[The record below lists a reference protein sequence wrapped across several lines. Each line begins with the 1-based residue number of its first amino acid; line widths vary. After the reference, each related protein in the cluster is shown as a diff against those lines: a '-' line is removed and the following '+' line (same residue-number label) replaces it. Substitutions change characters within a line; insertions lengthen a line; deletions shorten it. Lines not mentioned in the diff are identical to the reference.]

1 MKKKII
7 ASFLLTVLLVGM
19 VLTGCS
25 KPVMT
30 AKGEDMKA
38 GYYSFYVHW
47 QRDYYKE
54 LLKNY
59 DYDISAVM
67 DSYYTETQ
75 TVRDSIISTA
85 KSQYLTF
92 VTVTEKFEELGLS
105 LTEEQQAEIEKQYN
119 EEWIKVYEEAGMKN
133 ILKTLKLKREEFLN
147 LLAVDYKSKAILE
160 YYYGENGITP
170 ITQADKKDYYN
181 NNYYRFKYILF
192 TTVDEDD
199 KTIPVDELANKRN
212 LAESLCTQAQNGASF
227 EDLVAKNSE
236 DYVPITD
243 NMSEEDKAS
252 AEKSNNDAVT
262 VGLICDSNGIFNQT
276 LYNYYNICVNQ
287 TIITRLKS
295 MNVGDVSVVEI
306 DNSIWVIKK
315 YDLNEDS
322 SYFETRE
329 EAIFQKMYADD
340 FNNKYT
346 LWLAEL
352 DYSFNEEVIEEL
364 DPAKFTDLFS
374 KVYNLEEKAN

>member
-1 MKKKII
+1 MKKKLIS
-7 ASFLLTVLLVGM
+7 SFLLTILLVST

-30 AKGEDMKA
+30 AKGEDRKA

-54 LLKNY
+54 LLKGY

-67 DSYYTETQ
+67 DSYYTETE

-92 VTVTEKFEELGLS
+92 VVVSDKFEELGLS

-119 EEWIKVYEEAGMKN
+119 EEWIKVYGEAGMKN
-133 ILKTLKLKREEFLN
+133 ILKTLKLKQDEFLN
-147 LLAVDYKSKAILE
+147 LLAVDYKSEAILE
-160 YYYGENGITP
+160 YYYGESGITP
-170 ITQADKKDYYN
+170 ITESDKKDYYN
-181 NNYYRFKYILF
+181 DNYYRFKYILF
-192 TTVDEDD
+192 TTVGEDD
-199 KTIPVDELANKRN
+199 KKLPIDELTNKRN
-212 LAESLCTQAQNGASF
+212 LAQNLCMQAQSGASF
-227 EDLVAKNSE
+227 EDLVSKNSE
-236 DYVPITD
+236 DYITITD
-243 NMSEEDKAS
+243 EMSEDDKAS
-252 AEKSNNDAVT
+252 AEKSNKDAVT
-262 VGLICDSNGIFNQT
+262 VGLICDSDGIFNQT
-276 LYNYYNICVNQ
+276 LYNYYDICVNQ
-287 TIITRLKS
+287 TIVNQLDS

-306 DNSIWVIKK
+306 DNSIWVVKK
-315 YDLNEDS
+315 YDLNEDPN
-322 SYFETRE
+322 YFEARK

-340 FNNKYT
+340 FGSKYT

-352 DYSFNEEVIEEL
+352 DYAFNDEVIEEL

-374 KVYNLEEKAN
+374 EVYNLEEK